1 MIGAGLVAKKAVER
15 GLETQSWVKSSLAP
29 GSRVVTDYLE
39 GSGLLPYLDRLRF
52 NVVGY
57 GCTTCIGNSGPLP
70 DVIAGL
76 IDEHSLVT
84 AAVLSGNRNFEARVH
99 PQVRANYLAS
109 PMLVVAF
116 ALAGRV
122 DIDLSQEPLGTGRD
136 GEPVYLRDI
145 WPTAEEIHDG
155 DGGSLKPEL
164 FERRYGVGV
173 RGRRDLAGAEGAGGQ
188 PLCLGS
194 GLDVRPGAPLLRR
207 PAAGAAADARHQRR
221 ARARGAGRLGHHRS
235 HLARRAPSP
244 RTVPPPLP
252 AGARRG
258 AGGLEHLRVPP
269 RQSRGHDAWH
279 LRERAH
285 QQRAGSRARRGTG
298 PSTSPPARWCRS
310 TMPPC
315 ATRPKEPR
323 SWC

>member
-1 MIGAGLVAKKAVER
+1 M
-15 GLETQSWVKSSLAP
+15 
-29 GSRVVTDYLE
+29 TDYLE

-70 DVIAGL
+70 DVIARL

-122 DIDLSQEPLGTGRD
+122 DIDLEPGAAGHGPRRRAGLPARHLADAGRD
-136 GEPVYLRDI
+136 P
-145 WPTAEEIHDG
+145 DG

-164 FERRYGVGV
+164 FERRYASVFEGDETWQALQVPEGSRYAWDSDSTYV
-173 RGRRDLAGAEGAGGQ
+173 QEPPFFSDL
-188 PLCLGS
+188 P
-194 GLDVRPGAPLLRR
+194 
-207 PAAGAAADARHQRR
+207 AGAAAAARHQRR

-235 HLARRAPSP
+235 HLARRARSP
-244 RTVPPPLP
+244 RTVPPPGICGSTAWSRWTGTPSAP
-252 AGARRG
+252 AA
-258 AGGLEHLRVPP
+258 AI
-269 RQSRGHDAWH
+269 
-279 LRERAH
+279 
-285 QQRAGSRARRGTG
+285 T
-298 PSTSPPARWCRS
+298 RS
-310 TMPPC
+310 
-315 ATRPKEPR
+315 
-323 SWC
+323 